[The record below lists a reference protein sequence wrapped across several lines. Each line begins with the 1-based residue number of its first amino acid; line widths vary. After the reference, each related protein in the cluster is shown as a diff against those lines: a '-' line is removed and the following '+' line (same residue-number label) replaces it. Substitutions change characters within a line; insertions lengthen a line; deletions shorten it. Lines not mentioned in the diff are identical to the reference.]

1 MAHRHKAEI
10 SQIYGY
16 SGPIV
21 GAREERRAHGGV
33 RIVDCCAC
41 GATRACNST
50 GKFLEPGPWRTPDAS
65 EVGS

>member
-1 MAHRHKAEI
+1 MAHRHKTKN

-33 RIVDCCAC
+33 RIVDYCAC

-50 GKFLEPGPWRTPDAS
+50 GNFLEQGPWRTPDAI
-65 EVGS
+65 EVRS